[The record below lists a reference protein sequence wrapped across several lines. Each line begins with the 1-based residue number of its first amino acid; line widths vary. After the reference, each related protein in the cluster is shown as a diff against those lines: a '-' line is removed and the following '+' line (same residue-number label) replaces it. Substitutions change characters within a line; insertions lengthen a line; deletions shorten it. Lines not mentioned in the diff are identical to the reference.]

1 MEKRGVID
9 RDTPDTEEKLP
20 AGQKQADTKRAA
32 ERAGILDNDFTKR
45 AADAAAE
52 KLNQK

>member
-20 AGQKQADTKRAA
+20 PGQKQADTKRAA
-32 ERAGILDNDFTKR
+32 ERLDDDFAKR
-45 AADAAAE
+45 ASDAAAE
-52 KLNQK
+52 KLKK